1 MRSGGPE
8 ADEKQLKKL
17 FTPTTKLKLLQRRIE
32 DLEEKLKER
41 PSRSS
46 RRNSRASWNASS
58 PGTRT
63 ELH

>member
-32 DLEEKLKER
+32 DLEEKLQGAAQPILKTKLEGFMER
-41 PSRSS
+41 
-46 RRNSRASWNASS
+46 
-58 PGTRT
+58 
-63 ELH
+63 E